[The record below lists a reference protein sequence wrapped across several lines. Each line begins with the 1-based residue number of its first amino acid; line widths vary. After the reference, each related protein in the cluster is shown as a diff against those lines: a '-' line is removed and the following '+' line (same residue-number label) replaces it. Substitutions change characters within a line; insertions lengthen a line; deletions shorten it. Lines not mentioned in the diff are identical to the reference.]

1 MRQLPIAHKSL
12 ARRPASRMRPS
23 RMRSAW
29 LRAVVAG
36 MAAGLAFGL
45 SPAKAAE
52 TTASLPTSPL
62 ASPAAPVAAP
72 DAAASN
78 TPAPITPAETRPA
91 SLHPTSAPPLLMRTA
106 DGRYVKAE
114 LASLPKSV
122 VEQPCYEYNNYWCL
136 KGTRWEGQEKV
147 GRQRLAVFQDP
158 VYAARAVAITIHAY
172 RFKHNLRTPREIMT
186 RYILSPDCRQNGP
199 GTAKCTHM
207 WGLVDKYA
215 QRIGAAL
222 GIGPNEPMKIFSSHT
237 TVNLERARTLFRE
250 MAHIEIG
257 QTLRVPDELID
268 KGLER
273 AGFKA
278 V

>member
-1 MRQLPIAHKSL
+1 MRQLPIAHKS
-12 ARRPASRMRPS
+12 PASGVQS
-23 RMRSAW
+23 RRLVSF
-29 LRAVVAG
+29 VAG
-36 MAAGLAFGL
+36 MAAGMSLGL
-45 SPAKAAE
+45 SMARAAE
-52 TTASLPTSPL
+52 TASEHPQTPAAASTSASTPAAAASTPAAASAPL
-62 ASPAAPVAAP
+62 ASATAPA
-72 DAAASN
+72 S
-78 TPAPITPAETRPA
+78 PAEAKLA
-91 SLHPTSAPPLLMRTA
+91 SLQPTSTPPLLMRSG
-106 DGRYVKAE
+106 DGSYVKADV
-114 LASLPKSV
+114 ASLPKVV
-122 VEQPCYEYNNYWCL
+122 VEQPCYQYNNYWCL
-136 KGTRWEGQEKV
+136 KGTQWEGQEKV

-158 VYAARAVAITIHAY
+158 IYAARAIAITMHAY

-186 RYILSPDCRQNGP
+186 RYILSPDCRESGP

-222 GIGPNEPMKIFSSHT
+222 GIGPNEPMKIFPSQS

-273 AGFKA
+273 AGLKA
-278 V
+278 N

>member
-1 MRQLPIAHKSL
+1 MRQLPIAPQSL
-12 ARRPASRMRPS
+12 ACRPGVRAMWSARRLAILTGMT
-23 RMRSAW
+23 
-29 LRAVVAG
+29 AG
-36 MAAGLAFGL
+36 MTLGL
-45 SPAKAAE
+45 SAAQAANTTTETASTSVSGAESAAAPATAAAAPAPETAAE
-52 TTASLPTSPL
+52 T
-62 ASPAAPVAAP
+62 
-72 DAAASN
+72 
-78 TPAPITPAETRPA
+78 TPAETRPA
-91 SLHPTSAPPLLMRTA
+91 ASLQPTRTPPLLMRTG
-106 DGRYVKAE
+106 DGSYVKADV
-114 LASLPKSV
+114 AALPKTV
-122 VEQPCYEYNNYWCL
+122 VEQPCYQYNNYWCL
-136 KGTRWEGQEKV
+136 KGTQWEGQEKV

-186 RYILSPDCRQNGP
+186 RYILSPDCRESGP

-215 QRIGAAL
+215 HRIGAAL
-222 GIGPNEPMKIFSSHT
+222 GIGPNEPMKIFPSRT
-237 TVNLERARTLFRE
+237 TVNLERARALFRE

-278 V
+278 S

>member
-12 ARRPASRMRPS
+12 ARRPAPRTRPS

-36 MAAGLAFGL
+36 MAAGLALGL

-52 TTASLPTSPL
+52 TAASLP
-62 ASPAAPVAAP
+62 
-72 DAAASN
+72 
-78 TPAPITPAETRPA
+78 A
-91 SLHPTSAPPLLMRTA
+91 SLQPTSAPPLLMRTA

-215 QRIGAAL
+215 HRIGAAL
-222 GIGPNEPMKIFSSHT
+222 GIGPNEPMKIFSSRT

>member
-1 MRQLPIAHKSL
+1 MRQLPIAPQPL
-12 ARRPASRMRPS
+12 ACRTVSRA
-23 RMRSAW
+23 RSYR

-36 MAAGLAFGL
+36 MTAGLALGL
-45 SPAKAAE
+45 SPAKAADTPAAVPVSAAAPE
-52 TTASLPTSPL
+52 TSP
-62 ASPAAPVAAP
+62 A
-72 DAAASN
+72 DAAAQNAVAQNAS
-78 TPAPITPAETRPA
+78 AELRPA
-91 SLHPTSAPPLLMRTA
+91 SLPPVSTPPLLMRAA
-106 DGRYVKAE
+106 DGSYVKAD
-114 LASLPKSV
+114 LASLPKAV

-136 KGTRWEGQEKV
+136 KGTKWEGQEKV

-186 RYILSPDCRQNGP
+186 RYILSPDCREKGP
-199 GTAKCTHM
+199 ATAKCTHM

-215 QRIGAAL
+215 HRIATAL
-222 GIGPNEPMKIFSSHT
+222 GIGPNEPMKIFPSQT

-273 AGFKA
+273 AGLKA
-278 V
+278 G

>member
-1 MRQLPIAHKSL
+1 
-12 ARRPASRMRPS
+12 
-23 RMRSAW
+23 MRS
-29 LRAVVAG
+29 G
-36 MAAGLAFGL
+36 
-45 SPAKAAE
+45 
-52 TTASLPTSPL
+52 
-62 ASPAAPVAAP
+62 
-72 DAAASN
+72 
-78 TPAPITPAETRPA
+78 
-91 SLHPTSAPPLLMRTA
+91 
-106 DGRYVKAE
+106 DGSYVKAD
-114 LASLPKSV
+114 LASLPKVV
-122 VEQPCYEYNNYWCL
+122 VEQPCYQYNNYWCL
-136 KGTRWEGQEKV
+136 KGTQWEGQEKV

-158 VYAARAVAITIHAY
+158 IYAARAIAITMHAY

-186 RYILSPDCRQNGP
+186 RYILSPDCRKSGP

-222 GIGPNEPMKIFSSHT
+222 GIGPNEPMKIFPSQS

-273 AGFKA
+273 AGLKA
-278 V
+278 N